1 MPKQKKKNKIF
12 MNSNNIMDSVRKW
25 VNGWWKGSR
34 ARNSD
39 GGGTD
44 LSEKNDW

>member
-1 MPKQKKKNKIF
+1 

-25 VNGWWKGSR
+25 VNGWQKGSR